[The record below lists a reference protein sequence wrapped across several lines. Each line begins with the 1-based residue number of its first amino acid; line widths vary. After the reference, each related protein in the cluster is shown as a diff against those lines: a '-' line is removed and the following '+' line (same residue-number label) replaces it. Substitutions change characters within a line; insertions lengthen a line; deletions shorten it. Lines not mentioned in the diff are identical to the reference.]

1 MFKTVPTF
9 FGPLVAIETDD
20 RIGDELERVG
30 HWEFQDFL
38 EIIEIYQR
46 LFSNK
51 LGTILD
57 IGCNIGTW
65 TIPLA
70 HRFSNNK
77 VMAFDCQSVA
87 IECVNRSV
95 RLNHLANVSIM
106 WCAISDVDQSVSYN
120 EINYNWGANFGA
132 FEFETPFINSDFNG
146 KLSNNTSKIEVQ
158 TVDSLNIDH
167 VSFIKIDV
175 EGMEHKVL
183 KGSAE
188 TIKRCR
194 PMIVWEHHKT
204 NRDLANKLLTTL
216 GYKEYNSIGQLT
228 LSIP

>member
-1 MFKTVPTF
+1 MFNPVPTF
-9 FGPLVAIETDD
+9 FGPLVAIDTDD

-30 HWEFQDFL
+30 HWEFRDFL
-38 EIIEIYQR
+38 EIMEIYQR

-77 VMAFDCQSVA
+77 VMAFDCQAVA
-87 IECVNRSV
+87 IECVNKSV
-95 RLNHLANVSIM
+95 RLNHLSNVSTM
-106 WCAISDVDQSVSYN
+106 WCAISNVNQSVSYN

-132 FEFETPFINSDFNG
+132 FEFEPPFVNSDFNG
-146 KLSNNTSKIEVQ
+146 KLSNNTSKIEVR
-158 TVDSLNIDH
+158 TIDSININH

-175 EGMEHKVL
+175 EGMEHKVIE
-183 KGSAE
+183 GSID

-216 GYKEYNSIGQLT
+216 GYKEYNSVGQLT